1 MERALLHLRWLDIDY
16 AIRKDE
22 SLAINDF
29 SIPNEIDLY
38 EKWERSNRLCVIF
51 IKTKISTDIRG
62 SIEEHGNVK
71 DLFKTID
78 EQFATSNKALAS
90 TLIMEFSSLRLTSVK
105 GARRRRPLPSPPP
118 RSHLLLLGGAARI
131 PSLLSRLPPLSH
143 RGSPAMRIRK
153 CAARLLGT
161 VCAASFSSPTPPP
174 QHPRAADDAFSS
186 DGCGILCELNRAP
199 WDDLM
204 CLDLVAAFDQDEEE
218 EDGEGIMG
226 NAVKAEAGE
235 DTGILGNHLKN
246 DADST
251 ATVERYASPD
261 LTLDFSPSSS
271 SSKRKSFVFFFPF
284 LGSEEARKEPKKKKK
299 KKKENEEKTGAR
311 CKKSDGRGWHCKR
324 LAQHPHSLC
333 SYHLAQLR
341 SYNASKVEVSKENRA
356 GRKKQADLL
365 SGGTADDSNF
375 YYYYSGFGPWRGKT
389 RSSGSRSDHICVR
402 GFALEDEDDKEED
415 REDNGIVYEVAAV
428 TIAGGDEEDS
438 DVDNNGGSGGNRED
452 NTSRNA
458 SNRGNHKSYKKR
470 GRKRMKARSL
480 KSLL

>member
-1 MERALLHLRWLDIDY
+1 
-16 AIRKDE
+16 
-22 SLAINDF
+22 
-29 SIPNEIDLY
+29 
-38 EKWERSNRLCVIF
+38 
-51 IKTKISTDIRG
+51 
-62 SIEEHGNVK
+62 
-71 DLFKTID
+71 
-78 EQFATSNKALAS
+78 
-90 TLIMEFSSLRLTSVK
+90 
-105 GARRRRPLPSPPP
+105 
-118 RSHLLLLGGAARI
+118 
-131 PSLLSRLPPLSH
+131 
-143 RGSPAMRIRK
+143 MRIRK

-174 QHPRAADDAFSS
+174 TLPPQHPRAADDAFSS
-186 DGCGILCELNRAP
+186 DGCGILCELNRSP

-204 CLDLVAAFDQDEEE
+204 CLDLVAAFDQYWQDEEE
-218 EDGEGIMG
+218 EDGEGIVG

-251 ATVERYASPD
+251 ATVER
-261 LTLDFSPSSS
+261 
-271 SSKRKSFVFFFPF
+271 
-284 LGSEEARKEPKKKKK
+284 EEARKEPKKK

-365 SGGTADDSNF
+365 SGGAADDSNF

-415 REDNGIVYEVAAV
+415 REDNGIVHEVAAV

>member
-1 MERALLHLRWLDIDY
+1 
-16 AIRKDE
+16 
-22 SLAINDF
+22 
-29 SIPNEIDLY
+29 
-38 EKWERSNRLCVIF
+38 
-51 IKTKISTDIRG
+51 
-62 SIEEHGNVK
+62 
-71 DLFKTID
+71 
-78 EQFATSNKALAS
+78 
-90 TLIMEFSSLRLTSVK
+90 
-105 GARRRRPLPSPPP
+105 
-118 RSHLLLLGGAARI
+118 
-131 PSLLSRLPPLSH
+131 
-143 RGSPAMRIRK
+143 MRIRK

-251 ATVERYASPD
+251 ATVER
-261 LTLDFSPSSS
+261 
-271 SSKRKSFVFFFPF
+271 
-284 LGSEEARKEPKKKKK
+284 EEARKEPKKKKK